1 MTDLQMPP
9 LYGIYGS
16 YGSHRSHAR
25 HARHAA
31 PDAEPSVDPVE
42 QLWSFVA
49 AAGNSDAIVFDTET
63 TGMGADAHI
72 IEIGALLISG
82 DEPIYEYDQLIQ
94 PHVELSAGITALTG
108 ITQSDLDD
116 QPDAGF
122 VIPQVPDR
130 HPPAGAHRA

>member
-1 MTDLQMPP
+1 MGPPPIATRRDGMRMTDLQMPP

-16 YGSHRSHAR
+16 YGSHRS

-72 IEIGALLISG
+72 IEIGALLISD
-82 DEPIYEYDQLIQ
+82 DEPIYEYDHHGADGHHAIR
-94 PHVELSAGITALTG
+94 PRRPARRGIRDPA
-108 ITQSDLDD
+108 
-116 QPDAGF
+116 
-122 VIPQVPDR
+122 VPDR